1 MYICFVSP
9 RSKTRWYYF
18 RGETR
23 MEKDRIFLWF
33 SPIHSDVIN
42 ELQFVSNSHQTN
54 KINWHNL
61 KYTDTKLAI
70 ENALLIKN
78 YILRK
83 PFIFLFHLFRQ
94 GKTFPWNSVYSNLIK
109 PSRFHLDEISFK
121 FRFLQQ
127 VFVMLYFN
135 VINFSISCHCES
147 IESLL

>member
-1 MYICFVSP
+1 MIIIYNKVGSPLSFLTWLEMYICFVSP
-9 RSKTRWYYF
+9 RSKTRWYYSL
-18 RGETR
+18 GETR

-78 YILRK
+78 CILRK
-83 PFIFLFHLFRQ
+83 PFIFSFHLFRQ
-94 GKTFPWNSVYSNLIK
+94 NVSLKFSLFKSNKTIKVSPRWNFIQ
-109 PSRFHLDEISFK
+109 I
-121 FRFLQQ
+121 
-127 VFVMLYFN
+127 
-135 VINFSISCHCES
+135 SISSTSVCHV
-147 IESLL
+147 IF